1 MEQNEGGEDVFDKH
15 PIYDLRQIYAKDLL
29 GRTLIELDRAR
40 KIRDYSMWYGLVRW
54 DLYADLY
61 QKLDQKEIE
70 MIESKIEETRKVIA
84 RFTSAFLK
92 KSNNPEEHE
101 TIMNAIWEL
110 EVLMKNLAEEHN
122 IYGTAK
128 EDIGL

>member
-1 MEQNEGGEDVFDKH
+1 MAEGDSDEIFDKH

-29 GRTLIELDRAR
+29 GDTLKKVKLFREQRE
-40 KIRDYSMWYGLVRW
+40 YSIWYGLVRW

-61 QKLDQKEIE
+61 QKLDKKEIE
-70 MIESKIEETRKVIA
+70 QLNLKIEETKEIISKYPQA
-84 RFTSAFLK
+84 YLK
-92 KSNNPEEHE
+92 RNNNAEEHE
-101 TIMNAIWEL
+101 IITKAIWEL

-122 IYGTAK
+122 IYGAMK